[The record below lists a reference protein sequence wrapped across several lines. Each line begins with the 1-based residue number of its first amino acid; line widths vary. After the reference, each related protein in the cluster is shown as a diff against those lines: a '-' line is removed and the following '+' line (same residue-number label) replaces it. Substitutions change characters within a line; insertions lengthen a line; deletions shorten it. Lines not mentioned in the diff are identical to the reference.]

1 MKTNFLLLTAFLL
14 PVVVNAQKVTAD
26 SVAIGVTR
34 PLEKLHVEGGRIYLN
49 SGQSING
56 WNYSYFQ
63 WPGHSLV
70 LGSRPGTYAHNA
82 VDLRPG
88 GSNTGP
94 IVSMLRMFS
103 APKQDSS
110 VLKIQFHTDG
120 NSFINSG
127 NVGIGTSSPAEKLDI
142 AGSLG
147 NIQFQAN
154 GARIAFTRN
163 NANYLDAV
171 TAGGF
176 LIFSTN
182 GAQERMRIDANGN
195 VGIGTNNPQAKLA
208 VNGDIFSKRVKVIQ
222 TGWPDYVFKADYQ
235 LPSLQQVEEYIK
247 ANGHL
252 QGIPSGT
259 EVEKD
264 GLDVGEM
271 NKQLLQKVEE
281 LTLYLID
288 MKKEIT
294 EAKQSVSRL
303 EMRNSHLEEMLI
315 KNSWK

>member
-14 PVVVNAQKVTAD
+14 PMVVNAQKVTAD
-26 SVAIGVTR
+26 SVAIGITK
-34 PLEKLHVEGGRIYLN
+34 PLEKLHIEGGRIYLN
-49 SGQSING
+49 SGQSVNG
-56 WNYSYFQ
+56 WNYSYFH
-63 WPGHSLV
+63 WLGHSLV
-70 LGSRPGTYAHNA
+70 LGSRPGAYTHNA

-88 GSNTGP
+88 GSNIGP
-94 IVSMLRMFS
+94 TVSMLRMFS

-127 NVGIGTSSPAEKLDI
+127 NVGIGTSTPAEKLDI

-163 NANYLDAV
+163 GANYLDAV
-171 TAGGF
+171 TSGGF

-208 VNGDIFSKRVKVIQ
+208 VNGDIFSKRVKVTQ
-222 TGWPDYVFKADYQ
+222 SGWPDFVFRKDYF
-235 LPSLQQVEEYIK
+235 LPPLQQVEKYIIH
-247 ANGHL
+247 NGHL
-252 QGIPSGT
+252 PGIPAAA

-264 GLDVGEM
+264 GLDLGEM
-271 NKQLLQKVEE
+271 NKKLLQKVEE
-281 LTLYLID
+281 LTLYLIQQQ
-288 MKKEIT
+288 KLNEQ
-294 EAKQSVSRL
+294 QSEQIRQLEQIICPNNVSR
-303 EMRNSHLEEMLI
+303 
-315 KNSWK
+315 

>member
-1 MKTNFLLLTAFLL
+1 MKTIFLLLTAFLL
-14 PVVVNAQKVTAD
+14 PMMVNAQKVTAD

-49 SGQSING
+49 SGQSVNG

-70 LGSRPGTYAHNA
+70 LGSRPGAYAHNA

-94 IVSMLRMFS
+94 IAAMLRLYS

-147 NIQFQAN
+147 NIQFQTN

-163 NANYLDAV
+163 SANYLDAV
-171 TAGGF
+171 TPGGF

-182 GAQERMRIDANGN
+182 GANERMRIDANGN
-195 VGIGTNNPQAKLA
+195 VGIGTNNPQTKLA
-208 VNGDIFSKRVKVIQ
+208 VNGDIFSKRVKVTQ
-222 TGWPDYVFKADYQ
+222 SGWADFVFHQDYL
-235 LPSLQQVEEYIK
+235 LPCLEQVEKYITQ
-247 ANGHL
+247 NGHL
-252 QGIPSGT
+252 PDIPAAA

-264 GLDVGEM
+264 GLDLGEM
-271 NKQLLQKVEE
+271 NKKLLQKIEE

-288 MKKEIT
+288 QQ
-294 EAKQSVSRL
+294 KQLKSQQEQINLLRKHN
-303 EMRNSHLEEMLI
+303 ETF
-315 KNSWK
+315 

>member
-1 MKTNFLLLTAFLL
+1 MKANFLLLTAFLL
-14 PVVVNAQKVTAD
+14 PMVVNAQKVTAD
-26 SVAIGVTR
+26 SVAIGVTK

-49 SGQSING
+49 SGQSVNG

-70 LGSRPGTYAHNA
+70 LGSRPGAYAHNA

-94 IVSMLRMFS
+94 IAAMLRLFS

-110 VLKIQFHTDG
+110 VLRIQFHTDG

-127 NVGIGTSSPAEKLDI
+127 NVGIGTSTPAEKLDI

-163 NANYLDAV
+163 SANYLDAV

-182 GAQERMRIDANGN
+182 GAGERMRIDANGN

-208 VNGDIFSKRVKVIQ
+208 VNGDIFSKRVKVTQ
-222 TGWPDYVFKADYQ
+222 SGWPDFVFRQDYL
-235 LPSLQQVEEYIK
+235 LPSLQQVEKYITH
-247 ANGHL
+247 NGHL
-252 QGIPSGT
+252 PDIPAAA

-264 GLDVGEM
+264 GLDLGEM
-271 NKQLLQKVEE
+271 NKKLLQKVEE
-281 LTLYLID
+281 QMLYIIQLNKRI
-288 MKKEIT
+288 EI
-294 EAKQSVSRL
+294 
-303 EMRNSHLEEMLI
+303 LEEHINEI
-315 KNSWK
+315 KEK